1 MKTKWLRAISIAKSS
16 MPCESISNK
25 NVSPSTSESQICM
38 NLPLCLADWYTPHNI
53 QIIDTC
59 CIRPLKGGYFGDT
72 SFPNNPGVAKKRS
85 KNEVPLP
92 KMELTNLIS
101 AKGWKMRWLFTPYSN
116 GVTGWKM
123 RTTTPRNLTNIPKMP
138 LFWRDLPF
146 SKLPSLGIY
155 LKHPKV
161 YSISGTCKIV
171 IPRGCFS
178 KTSFWGP
185 MVHFPA

>member
-1 MKTKWLRAISIAKSS
+1 MTKGNLDCEIINALWKHQQQECFTFYFGIPNLHEPAI
-16 MPCESISNK
+16 
-25 NVSPSTSESQICM
+25 VSGRLI
-38 NLPLCLADWYTPHNI
+38 YTT
-53 QIIDTC
+53 QYTDTC

-146 SKLPSLGIY
+146 SELPSLGIY